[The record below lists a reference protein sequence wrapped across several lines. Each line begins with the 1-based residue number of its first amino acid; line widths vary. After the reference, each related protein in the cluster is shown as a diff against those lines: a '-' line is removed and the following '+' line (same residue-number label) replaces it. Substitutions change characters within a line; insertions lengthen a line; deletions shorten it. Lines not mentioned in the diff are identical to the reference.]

1 MGAPRSLPAVG
12 RDLQFRLLDSC
23 DSNQV
28 VLQASLQRPVGMDR
42 HGDTGIDTGLHIDMV
57 ASVYALQLPAF
68 AFKKAAQ
75 PFPADGLQ
83 IAISI
88 ILSFAVTVMACTSTD
103 RQPST
108 AS

>member
-1 MGAPRSLPAVG
+1 
-12 RDLQFRLLDSC
+12 
-23 DSNQV
+23 
-28 VLQASLQRPVGMDR
+28 MDR